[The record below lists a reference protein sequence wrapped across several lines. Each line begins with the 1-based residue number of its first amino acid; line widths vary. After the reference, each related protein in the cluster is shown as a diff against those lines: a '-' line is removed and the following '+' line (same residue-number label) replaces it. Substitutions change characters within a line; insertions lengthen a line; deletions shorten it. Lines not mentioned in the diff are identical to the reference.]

1 MSGMGRREFVALL
14 GGAAAAW
21 PLAARVQQPAMP
33 VIGVLIGPSRNT
45 VAEALVAFHRG
56 LNEAGYVEGQNVVI
70 EYRFADSQS
79 DRLPALAA
87 DLVSRGIAVLFAGA
101 NAAALAAKAAS
112 TTIPVVFAIGA
123 DPVQLGL

>member
-1 MSGMGRREFVALL
+1 
-14 GGAAAAW
+14 
-21 PLAARVQQPAMP
+21 
-33 VIGVLIGPSRNT
+33 

-87 DLVSRGIAVLFAGA
+87 DWSTAELPCYSPGPTPQLLPPKRQARRLQSCSRS
-101 NAAALAAKAAS
+101 ALIQGSWA
-112 TTIPVVFAIGA
+112 
-123 DPVQLGL
+123 